1 MKTINKHLIFSF
13 HKEGEQSFIH
23 LFTHSF
29 ISQIGVNQAKTII
42 FSSHKEE
49 NNHFIFELR
58 NSGFCLQ
65 NRKLQRL
72 YYGAGAEDGLII
84 RMTICDGMVRV
95 LKEEA
100 VLFDYT
106 HMYN

>member
-1 MKTINKHLIFSF
+1 MQIVILLDISTLNKTFNNSTAISIELLNFIKYIYFSTLFKKVSQNGVNRVKTIIKHLIFSF

-49 NNHFIFELR
+49 NNHFIFEL
-58 NSGFCLQ
+58 
-65 NRKLQRL
+65 
-72 YYGAGAEDGLII
+72 
-84 RMTICDGMVRV
+84 
-95 LKEEA
+95 
-100 VLFDYT
+100 
-106 HMYN
+106 